1 MPLCPHHFQRHFK
14 RRVTLSQCCLYLMA
28 YWIKLLHG
36 SAFVCGG
43 AMVFCFNFN
52 PVLLL
57 YYDLIFLLIFITYPT
72 IPKLSTSL
80 KQPFCFAMILWT
92 NKSLAGQFLPVVSH
106 GLPSS
111 GCSAVWP
118 SKVVHIHGCQWCSLL
133 AGSSSGL
140 PSRMPMRGLSSMAG
154 SGVLDHLHSGWFLPN
169 SFPGEP
175 G

>member
-1 MPLCPHHFQRHFK
+1 
-14 RRVTLSQCCLYLMA
+14 MA
-28 YWIKLLHG
+28 CWIKLLHG

-43 AMVFCFNFN
+43 AMVFWFN
-52 PVLLL
+52 PLLLL
-57 YYDLIFLLIFITYPT
+57 YYDVIFLLAFAAYPT
-72 IPKLSTSL
+72 TPKLSSSL

-92 NKSLAGQFLPVVSH
+92 NKSLAGKFLLVVSH

-118 SKVVHIHGCQWCSLL
+118 SMVAHILDYQWYSVSVL
-133 AGSSSGL
+133 AESSSGL
-140 PSRMPMRGLSSMAG
+140 PSREPMHGLSSMAG
-154 SGVLDHLHSGWFLPN
+154 SGVLDLLHSGWFLPN